1 VCGAQVDPF
10 AGRWV
15 AAEVGA
21 KAGVAEGDQRGFSI
35 GDEDQIG
42 FGGASS
48 VAGALGDFDGD
59 GVMDY
64 AFAVSPGAAGTG
76 EVCVYF
82 GSGAGEGGA
91 AGGPVFSGGGVYPP
105 VGGKSGCGAFP
116 VVGGR
121 APEFVSMVAAPFKKG
136 GLPGLI
142 VEDGAN
148 GMVYVLGNPG
158 AGIGGGLPR
167 LAVLATMAIPAGDGV
182 GPIYTGDFNGD
193 GKTDFIVNG
202 QGGHSAS
209 VYLGNGDGTFQAPV
223 RYDFDHGVRSMGVAD
238 VDGDGRAD
246 LVVGGDGGGV
256 EVFHGNADGS
266 FASVSEGGFML
277 PVDGWVSGGMVV
289 ADVDGDGCGD
299 VVALY
304 RVGAGGGGANALY
317 VWYGKCDGTFGEA
330 QIVPLGR
337 GYRMAAVADLNGDG
351 LPDVVVS
358 DGAVVSVL
366 YGLGKRGFGSEE
378 QVYTGAGITSL
389 AVRDVNG
396 DGAVDLVVASGA
408 ATLSGNGVAVA
419 GQDAGV
425 GGIAVLLNARRSPS
439 KPLATATTTTTI
451 YLCVGPTMA
460 CPSAGFVMPPF
471 SSTLTMIYGQT
482 YNGTAIV
489 TASDNGALP
498 GNILFY
504 DTYNGVQ
511 TLLCTLVASSA
522 GSCPPSVGTGA
533 QVGTHVFTGVYV
545 PGSVDTTHSGST
557 SSPVTMTVSPD
568 ATTAVVVS
576 VPNPSPQGRP
586 VTLTATVTG
595 VTAPSGF
602 LGLYVPPSGTV
613 TFKSGGTTI
622 GTGTLVANGS
632 GVNSSAT
639 LTTSTLPVGTDT
651 ITAVYGGDMDFL
663 GSLSGPYNE
672 TITPVFATT
681 TTLISSV
688 TPSYLGLS
696 VTFTATVGLVNGAST
711 PVATGTVTFL
721 DNGAAIGTGTLNAA
735 GVATFTTSTLAVG
748 SHPITASFG
757 GDVMTGASTSAVL
770 TQVVTALPPPGSVNF
785 KVTVTP
791 NPVSIGVGTGAQ
803 LAVTVTQLTS
813 FATAVD
819 LSCSGLPTE
828 ATCQFVN
835 AAIASGGGST
845 TLVLGTMAP
854 HSCGSATP
862 YFVGSNGGG
871 LGIAVP
877 ILAGLVALFVPGRR
891 RRWLRGLIALVAVAA
906 AMQLS
911 GCGNCTD
918 LGTRPGTYT
927 VQVVGTATGSGTS
940 EVEGEIVT
948 VTVTI

>member
-1 VCGAQVDPF
+1 
-10 AGRWV
+10 
-15 AAEVGA
+15 
-21 KAGVAEGDQRGFSI
+21 
-35 GDEDQIG
+35 
-42 FGGASS
+42 
-48 VAGALGDFDGD
+48 
-59 GVMDY
+59 
-64 AFAVSPGAAGTG
+64 
-76 EVCVYF
+76 VYF
-82 GSGAGEGGA
+82 GSGAA
-91 AGGPVFSGGGVYPP
+91 AGLPVFSESGAFPP
-105 VGGKSGCGAFP
+105 TGDKNGCGAVP
-116 VVGGR
+116 VVGTNPPDF
-121 APEFVSMVAAPFKKG
+121 AYVAAALWKTG

-142 VEDGAN
+142 AEDSAN
-148 GMVYVLGNPG
+148 GTIYVLGLGGVGVGGELPG
-158 AGIGGGLPR
+158 
-167 LAVLATMAIPAGDGV
+167 LAVLATMAIPAEDGA
-182 GPIYTGDFNGD
+182 GPIAVGDFNAD

-202 QGGHSAS
+202 QEGHSAS
-209 VYLGNGDGTFQAPV
+209 VYFGNGDGTFQTPV
-223 RYDFDHGVRSMGVAD
+223 RYGFEYGVRSIAVGDM
-238 VDGDGRAD
+238 DGDGRAEL
-246 LVVGGDGGGV
+246 LVEGVAGGV
-256 EVFHGNADGS
+256 EVLRGSAGGS
-266 FASVSEGGFML
+266 FAEVSGAGFAL
-277 PVDGWVSGGMVV
+277 PDDGSVSGGIVI
-289 ADVDGDGCGD
+289 ADLDGDGCGD
-299 VVALY
+299 VVMPY
-304 RVGAGGGGANALY
+304 RSAAASSGAGGGGANALY
-317 VWYGKCDGTFGEA
+317 VWYGKCDGTFGQP

-337 GYRMAAVADLNGDG
+337 GYTMAAVADLNGDG
-351 LPDVVVS
+351 LRDVVLS
-358 DGAVVSVL
+358 DGSVVSVL
-366 YGLGKRGFGSEE
+366 YGQGKRSFGAEE
-378 QVYTGAGITSL
+378 QAYTGAGISGI
-389 AVRDVNG
+389 AVRDVNE
-396 DGAVDLVVASGA
+396 DGAVDLVAASGVT
-408 ATLSGNGVAVA
+408 TLGGNGVAEGSASQNA
-419 GQDAGV
+419 G

-489 TASDNGALP
+489 TASDGGMLP
-498 GNILFY
+498 GNINFY

-522 GSCPPSVGTGA
+522 GSCPPTVGTGA

-602 LGLYVPPSGTV
+602 VGLYLPPSGTV
-613 TFKSGGTTI
+613 VFKSGGATI

-639 LTTSTLPVGTDT
+639 LITTTLPVGTDT

-681 TTLISSV
+681 TTLTSSV
-688 TPSYLGLS
+688 NPSYLGLS

-711 PVATGTVTFL
+711 PVPTGTATFL
-721 DNGAAIGTGTLNAA
+721 DNGTAIGTGTLNGA

-748 SHPITASFG
+748 SHPIVANFG
-757 GDVMTGASTSAVL
+757 GDTMTGASSSAAL

-791 NPVSIGVGTGAQ
+791 NPLSLGVGTGAQ

-835 AAIASGGGST
+835 AAIASGGGTT

-871 LGIAVP
+871 AGIAVP
-877 ILAGLVALFVPGRR
+877 VLAGLIAVFVPGRR
-891 RRWLRGLIALVAVAA
+891 RRWLRGLIALAAVAA

-918 LGTRPGTYT
+918 LGTRPGTYM

-940 EVEGEIVT
+940 EVEKAIVT
-948 VTVTI
+948 FTVTI